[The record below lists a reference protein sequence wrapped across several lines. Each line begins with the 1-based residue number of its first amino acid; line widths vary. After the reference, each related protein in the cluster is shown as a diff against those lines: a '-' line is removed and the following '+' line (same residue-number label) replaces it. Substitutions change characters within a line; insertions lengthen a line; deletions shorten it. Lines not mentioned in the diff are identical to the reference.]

1 MKNTLETILKED
13 GIIFGLECQQYEST
27 IAKRMQ
33 RSRETQSSRGR
44 ENVYTIWISS
54 FSHFF
59 SFLQS
64 CTFLRGI
71 AIPAYSS
78 ESFAYLPLPPPTR
91 SPRQFQSNQ

>member
-59 SFLQS
+59 LFYS
-64 CTFLRGI
+64 
-71 AIPAYSS
+71 PAHSS
-78 ESFAYLPLPPPTR
+78 VE
-91 SPRQFQSNQ
+91 